1 MSAEF
6 DRIVSKDSKME
17 ELGSGFQTAEGPVWI
32 AKGDYLIFSSLRGNE
47 MYRWSRKDGVTI
59 FRTPARTNGNTL
71 DRQGRLVTC
80 EHRLRT
86 ISRTEADGTV
96 VTVAS
101 HYKGKRFNSPN
112 DIIVKSDGGIYFS
125 DPPYGLMI
133 EGAIDQK
140 ELDFCGVFR
149 ISPDE
154 KDVTLLVD
162 DFARPNGLA
171 FSPDESLLYINDTER
186 MHVRVFDVRKDGTI
200 TNGRLFAEVYGDG
213 DKGRP
218 DGLKVDREGN
228 VYCTGPGGPGG
239 VWVFNPAGKHLGT
252 IDCPKKVANF
262 AWGESDWKTFFL
274 TCFDGLYRM
283 RLNAPGIPLP

>member
-6 DRIVSKDSKME
+6 DRIVSKDTKLE
-17 ELGSGFQTAEGPVWI
+17 ELGTGYQPAEGPIWI
-32 AKGDYLIFSSLRGNE
+32 AKGNYLIFSSLRGNE
-47 MYRWSRKDGVTI
+47 MFRWSKKDGVTI

-71 DRQGRLVTC
+71 DRQGRLITC

-112 DIIVKSDGGIYFS
+112 DIIVKRSDGAIYFT

-133 EGAIDQK
+133 EGAIDKK

-149 ISPDE
+149 ISPDG
-154 KDVTLLVD
+154 KDVTLLSD
-162 DFARPNGLA
+162 DFARPNGLC

-186 MHVRVFDVRKDGTI
+186 MHVRVFDVKKDGTI
-200 TNGRLFAEVYGDG
+200 TNGRLLVNVEGDPE
-213 DKGRP
+213 KGRP
-218 DGLKVDREGN
+218 DGLKVDPQGN
-228 VYCTGPGGPGG
+228 VYCTGPGGIL
-239 VWVFNPAGKHLGT
+239 VYTPAGKYLGK
-252 IDCPKKVANF
+252 IEVPKKVANF
-262 AWGESDWKTFFL
+262 AWGESDWKTLFL
-274 TCFDGLYRM
+274 TCFDGLYRLRM
-283 RLNAPGIPLP
+283 NVKGIPLP